1 MKTALAIGLLC
12 ALSVGWAR
20 AHDIE
25 VSTGV
30 VCNTQKQ
37 VEEFVAFNE
46 SDLQAAVREVND
58 EERDPTACAV
68 ASLAFV
74 RGHRATTMRTSRAT
88 FQIAEILVI
97 GVVTPG
103 ASGPLPHLSNS
114 LCSGST
120 SVRRS
125 DALPWLRI

>member
-1 MKTALAIGLLC
+1 MKTALAIGLFW
-12 ALSVGWAR
+12 ALSIGCAG

-37 VEEFVAFNE
+37 VEEFAAFNE
-46 SDLQAAVREVND
+46 SAPQAAIRDVND
-58 EERDPTACAV
+58 EERDPTACTV
-68 ASLAFV
+68 ASLAFI

-97 GVVTPG
+97 GVVTREG
-103 ASGPLPHLSNS
+103 IQS
-114 LCSGST
+114 LAPSIQFSLFKIDERA
-120 SVRRS
+120 V
-125 DALPWLRI
+125 